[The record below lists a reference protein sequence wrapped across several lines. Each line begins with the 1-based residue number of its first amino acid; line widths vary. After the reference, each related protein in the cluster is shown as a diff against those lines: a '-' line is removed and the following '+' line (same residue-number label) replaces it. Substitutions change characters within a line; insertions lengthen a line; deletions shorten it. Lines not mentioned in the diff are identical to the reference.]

1 MRAAQRAVTVALTF
15 AAALAVAAAGISG
28 AEAARRAK
36 KKSEEA
42 APVAATPA
50 DKRDRAVAAPGSPF
64 NGRAF
69 WQAAAQCG
77 GIYFR
82 LNRFYLDQAASA
94 KVVKPDPA
102 AYTRLSKEADTAVAT
117 ATTFFDISEYF
128 LESDR
133 KLARQEAVMVY
144 DPVSHT
150 AGDRLKTVDAALQA
164 AKPCPELYKVCRA
177 SFPQACGDSRSVVN

>member
-1 MRAAQRAVTVALTF
+1 MRAAQRAFAF
-15 AAALAVAAAGISG
+15 AAALAVAAIGLSG

-36 KKSEEA
+36 KPSEEA
-42 APVAATPA
+42 APSAATPA
-50 DKRDRAVAAPGSPF
+50 DKRDRTVAAPGSPF

-77 GIYFR
+77 GIYYR
-82 LNRFYLDQAASA
+82 LNRFYLDQAATA

-102 AYTRLSKEADTAVAT
+102 AYTRLTKQADTAVAT
-117 ATTFFDISEYF
+117 ATTFFDMSEYF

-133 KLARQEAVMVY
+133 KLARQEAVMTY

-150 AGDRLKTVDAALQA
+150 TGDRLKTVDAALQA
-164 AKPCPELYKVCRA
+164 AKPCPELYNVCRA
-177 SFPQACGDSRSVVN
+177 TFPQACSDSRSVVN

>member
-1 MRAAQRAVTVALTF
+1 MRAVQPALAL
-15 AAALAVAAAGISG
+15 AAALAVAAVGISNV
-28 AEAARRAK
+28 EAARRAK
-36 KKSEEA
+36 KPAEEA
-42 APVAATPA
+42 TPAAATPA
-50 DKRDRAVAAPGSPF
+50 DKRDRAVIAPGSPF

-82 LNRFYLDQAASA
+82 LNRIYLDQAATA

-128 LESDR
+128 LEADR
-133 KLARQEAVMVY
+133 KLARQEAVLIY

-164 AKPCPELYKVCRA
+164 AKPCPDLYKVCRA
-177 SFPQACGDSRSVVN
+177 TYPQACTDSRSVVN